1 MVTPLQALRLDLT
14 RANKPFM
21 RVLLS
26 YSRSVSQS
34 NRPDRLTDRISI
46 GVLSSAIPAD
56 LIDEILIETKSVQI
70 RTRLLPARV
79 VVYFVL
85 ALPLFFGDAYEEVMQ
100 KLVQGLQYL
109 KVWRSDWQ
117 VPTASALCRA
127 RQRLGEEPL
136 RQLFQ
141 RIAAP
146 LAEPAAPGA
155 WLDRWRLMAIDGVL
169 LDVADTPENDR
180 IFGRTANS
188 DGQGPFPQL
197 RVVGMGECGTHAVVA
212 AQIGP
217 CLTGERELTQDIM
230 DAMRP
235 GMLVMADRGFYGLNF
250 FNEAAATG
258 ADLLWRV
265 SSIINLP
272 VIEIYP
278 DGSYRSILM
287 TTLEQRRVKQAHRRG
302 LDRELIGTSVR
313 VVEYEVTDRGDPGES
328 IRLITTIADP
338 DHIGAV
344 ELAAAYA
351 QRWEFEI
358 SLAEMETTQRGPRRI
373 LRSQSPEMVRQ
384 EVWALLTT
392 HYAIRTII
400 SRAAVEH
407 DQDPDRISF
416 IRALRIIRR
425 QITSQAG
432 FSP

>member
-1 MVTPLQALRLDLT
+1 M
-14 RANKPFM
+14 
-21 RVLLS
+21 
-26 YSRSVSQS
+26 
-34 NRPDRLTDRISI
+34 
-46 GVLSSAIPAD
+46 
-56 LIDEILIETKSVQI
+56 

-100 KLVQGLQYL
+100 KLVQGLRYL
-109 KVWRSDWQ
+109 QVWRSDWQ
-117 VPTASALCRA
+117 VPTASALCKA

-141 RIAAP
+141 RIAVP

-169 LDVADTPENDR
+169 LDVPDTPDNDR
-180 IFGRTANS
+180 VFGRPANW

-197 RVVGMGECGTHAVVA
+197 RIVGMGECGTHAVVA
-212 AQIGP
+212 AQIGSG
-217 CLTGERELTQDIM
+217 LTGERELTQDIM
-230 DAMRP
+230 NAMQP
-235 GMLVMADRGFYGLNF
+235 GMLIMADRGFYGLDF
-250 FNEAAATG
+250 YNEAAATG

-265 SSIINLP
+265 SSTIKLP
-272 VIEIYP
+272 VLENYP

-287 TTLEQRRVKQAHRRG
+287 TTLEQRRMKRARSRG
-302 LDRELIGTSVR
+302 LEHELIGTSVR
-313 VVEYEVTDRGDPGES
+313 VVEYEVTDRGDPGET
-328 IRLITTIADP
+328 IRLITTVTNP
-338 DHIGAV
+338 EHINAA

-358 SLAEMETTQRGPRRI
+358 CLAEMETTQRGPRRI

-400 SRAAVEH
+400 NRAAAEH
-407 DQDPDRISF
+407 DLDPDRISF

-425 QITSQAG
+425 QITSQAD